1 MNELK
6 MCMYQ
11 CVYEGKRREKETD
24 IIGVAQAFD
33 SNPSLLMYL
42 YLHTFILFPTF
53 YFTFFL
59 LLLLLLAENIF
70 SSEAKCARIH
80 LTHTTVVKNGLQ
92 SPHWASITVLK
103 NEANISRVFFFCWIS
118 HKFGISFFPPRW
130 YIHQPPIKLVCTSK
144 CRFIVSKTSIQPWM
158 RNEKW
163 GNNQHHLNAY
173 KFVLFK
179 TMPNMFHKKRITT
192 QTINNH

>member
-53 YFTFFL
+53 YFTFF
-59 LLLLLLAENIF
+59 
-70 SSEAKCARIH
+70 
-80 LTHTTVVKNGLQ
+80 VVVVVASRKYFLFGGKMRSNTFDAYNG
-92 SPHWASITVLK
+92 
-103 NEANISRVFFFCWIS
+103 
-118 HKFGISFFPPRW
+118 G
-130 YIHQPPIKLVCTSK
+130 
-144 CRFIVSKTSIQPWM
+144 
-158 RNEKW
+158 EKW
-163 GNNQHHLNAY
+163 AAIPALSLNYRAQ
-173 KFVLFK
+173 K
-179 TMPNMFHKKRITT
+179 
-192 QTINNH
+192 